1 MFATKEACRGMANPT
16 VGDLRKLKRAA
27 KYLVGRVG
35 AVWKFEWQDEG
46 QRIKVYTDSDWAG
59 CLKTRKSS
67 SGGLVKLGEH
77 CLKAWCST
85 QGALALSSAEA
96 EYYAMVEGVLRARG
110 LQSIGREIGMD
121 GAERSVGLELLTDS
135 SAAKSFVS
143 TRGAGKMRHIE
154 VRWFWLQ
161 EEVRAGRVCVTKVK
175 GEWNPADL
183 MTKYLTVREI
193 EERLEWMGV
202 RFDGADEK
210 VMAQVRAEARRS
222 WHRQNRQKDQTD
234 APATPATPVAAAR
247 ACRLTPRGRGRNSAS
262 TAPQKYLTN

>member
-1 MFATKEACRGMANPT
+1 M
-16 VGDLRKLKRAA
+16 
-27 KYLVGRVG
+27 
-35 AVWKFEWQDEG
+35 
-46 QRIKVYTDSDWAG
+46 
-59 CLKTRKSS
+59 
-67 SGGLVKLGEH
+67 
-77 CLKAWCST
+77 
-85 QGALALSSAEA
+85 
-96 EYYAMVEGVLRARG
+96 
-110 LQSIGREIGMD
+110 
-121 GAERSVGLELLTDS
+121 
-135 SAAKSFVS
+135 
-143 TRGAGKMRHIE
+143 
-154 VRWFWLQ
+154 Q
-161 EEVRAGRVCVTKVK
+161 EEVRAGRVSVTKVK

-234 APATPATPVAAAR
+234 AAAVTPATPATPVAAAR